1 MISLLQNVQSEV
13 EERALYLT
21 ERRCVFDSI
30 FRQEHME
37 QSSRMHRV
45 SCQAHLNLFL
55 LELSSFE
62 RKMAGFSLRLF
73 FLY

>member
-1 MISLLQNVQSEV
+1 MSTQWRDGSIVYHILYNIVQYSFSVLQNVQSEV

-21 ERRCVFDSI
+21 ERRPVFDSV

-45 SCQAHLNLFL
+45 SHT
-55 LELSSFE
+55 SFE
-62 RKMAGFSLRLF
+62 K
-73 FLY
+73 Y